1 MGRRSGG
8 RCLLKALVVFAGV
21 GAFCLVRVGETPAQ
35 TNAAAPGISN
45 STPGLKKT
53 FSEEPFL
60 GTKRVLTLSGDYV
73 NSPKEDFEAIGVW
86 TPPLSLEEMHGMVA
100 EIGFGDATKKG
111 EWQLR
116 FKRKIKT
123 MDSAWQAM
131 TDAARN
137 VSLSDRRRQVFKAS
151 YNLKDWW
158 QVGVSGLV
166 EDKVGSDTGLD
177 LIPLG
182 IHNGQSLGFQI
193 DTLFKF

>member
-8 RCLLKALVVFAGV
+8 RCPLKALVVFAGV
-21 GAFCLVRVGETPAQ
+21 GAFCLVGVGAIPAQ
-35 TNAAAPGISN
+35 TNAAASGISN

-100 EIGFGDATKKG
+100 EIGFGDAVKKG

-116 FKRKIKT
+116 FKRKLLTTDTSWTAI
-123 MDSAWQAM
+123 
-131 TDAARN
+131 TDAAHN
-137 VSLSDRRRQVFKAS
+137 VTLSDRRSQVLKAS
-151 YNLKDWW
+151 YNVKDWW

-166 EDKVGSDTGLD
+166 EDKVGFDTSSD
-177 LIPLG
+177 LISIGPHHGQGLG
-182 IHNGQSLGFQI
+182 IQLN
-193 DTLFKF
+193 TLFKF